1 MGQAKRSMRTPLG
14 RVRAH
19 GASGQGTG
27 HFISQRVSAM
37 ALLLLAPWF
46 VISVGVSIHGP
57 TDLATILDFLTTPIN
72 AVGVLLLIV
81 VATYHMQIGMQVV
94 IEDYI
99 HGPMIRPV
107 LLILSTFFCVAIA
120 AISIFAILK
129 LAFGGA

>member
-46 VISVGVSIHGP
+46 VISVAVSIHGP

-99 HGPMIRPV
+99 AKPLTRTV
-107 LLILSTFFCVAIA
+107 LLLLNTFVPIVLATGA
-120 AISIFAILK
+120 IFAVL
-129 LAFGGA
+129 LVNFGKA

>member
-1 MGQAKRSMRTPLG
+1 MRTPLG

-37 ALLLLAPWF
+37 ALLVLASWF
-46 VISVGVSIHGP
+46 VISAAVTMHGP
-57 TDLATILDFLTTPIN
+57 TYLAAIDFLTAPLN
-72 AVGVLLLIV
+72 AVGVILLIV

-99 HGPMIRPV
+99 AKTVTRTILLLLNTFVPIVLATGAIFAV
-107 LLILSTFFCVAIA
+107 LLVN
-120 AISIFAILK
+120 
-129 LAFGGA
+129 FGKA

>member
-1 MGQAKRSMRTPLG
+1 MRTPLG

-37 ALLLLAPWF
+37 ALIVLASWF
-46 VISVGVSIHGP
+46 VISAAVDMHGP
-57 TDLATILDFLTTPIN
+57 TYLAAIDFLTSPLN
-72 AVGVLLLIV
+72 AVGVILLIV

-99 HGPMIRPV
+99 AKTVTRTILLLLNTFVPIVLATGAIFAV
-107 LLILSTFFCVAIA
+107 LLVN
-120 AISIFAILK
+120 
-129 LAFGGA
+129 FGKA

>member
-1 MGQAKRSMRTPLG
+1 MRTPLG

-37 ALLLLAPWF
+37 ALLVLASWF
-46 VISVGVSIHGP
+46 VISAAVDMHGP
-57 TDLATILDFLTTPIN
+57 TYLAAIDFLTSPLN
-72 AVGVLLLIV
+72 AVGVILLIV

-99 HGPMIRPV
+99 AKTVTRTILLLLNTFVPIVLATGAIFAV
-107 LLILSTFFCVAIA
+107 LLVN
-120 AISIFAILK
+120 
-129 LAFGGA
+129 FGKA

>member
-1 MGQAKRSMRTPLG
+1 MAQAKRSMRTPLG

-37 ALLLLAPWF
+37 ALLVLASWF
-46 VISVGVSIHGP
+46 VISAAVDMHGP
-57 TDLATILDFLTTPIN
+57 TYLAAIDFLTSPLN
-72 AVGVLLLIV
+72 AVGVILLIV

-99 HGPMIRPV
+99 AKTVTRTILLLLNTFVPIVLATGAIFAV
-107 LLILSTFFCVAIA
+107 LLVN
-120 AISIFAILK
+120 
-129 LAFGGA
+129 FGKA